1 MPRGHVAEGTSGS
14 GLSRDIIRWKLYF
27 CPVCAAVKYCTVEN
41 AKLSID
47 TNFKGKKHECKAIRP
62 RMRGLCRRSSY
73 YSESCR
79 NAARVGADR
88 SDSADWP
95 QKTPPA
101 AAEQLI
107 SIKPTKPTHFHRHA
121 PPMLSIN
128 SHPGNT
134 WSTNT
139 SSSHALQHLT
149 CSLSPACSLNPTA
162 DPGSAI
168 AASPRHDERHL
179 G

>member
-107 SIKPTKPTHFHRHA
+107 SIKPKQTHSLPQTRPSDAFNKLASRKHVVDKHVLLA
-121 PPMLSIN
+121 CFATPDVQPLSGLLPEPH
-128 SHPGNT
+128 S
-134 WSTNT
+134 
-139 SSSHALQHLT
+139 
-149 CSLSPACSLNPTA
+149 
-162 DPGSAI
+162 
-168 AASPRHDERHL
+168 
-179 G
+179 